1 MKKIAFALSLILST
15 QAYAWTGTD
24 LTVDYVDVKSSGHVS
39 VYFKVLSDAPNPAE
53 CSQIGTVSWEGS
65 NPSGNNFLSTFLAAK
80 MAGSTVQ
87 IIIDG
92 EACLWGGW
100 PKLLTVRVK

>member
-1 MKKIAFALSLILST
+1 MKKIAFILALVFST
-15 QAYAWTGTD
+15 QASAWTGTD
-24 LTVDYVDVKSSGHVS
+24 LTVDYIDVKSSGHVS
-39 VYFKVLSDAPNPAE
+39 AYFKVLADVPNPAG
-53 CSQIGTVSWEGS
+53 CSQPGTASWEGS
-65 NPSGNNFLSTFLAAK
+65 NPSASNFLSTLLAAK

-87 IIIDG
+87 IITDS

>member
-1 MKKIAFALSLILST
+1 MNKFLIVMAMLVST
-15 QAYAWTGTD
+15 QAFAWTGTD
-24 LTVDYVDVKSSGHVS
+24 LTVDYIDVKSSGHAS
-39 VYFKVLSDAPNPAE
+39 VYFKVLADAPNPAG
-53 CSQIGTVSWEGS
+53 CSQTGTASWEGS
-65 NPSGNNFLSTFLAAK
+65 NPSGSNFLSTFLAAK

-87 IIIDG
+87 IIIDS